1 MQMVFKQWVLG
12 KYVFSMAELLCVCLC
27 VCKIGTRIVSF
38 DLIFFTLHVITVD
51 IIFFIGGMNSR
62 NSFQSC
68 RTMRWFS
75 TVVKAPEVCGSG
87 EIELDVELVITT

>member
-1 MQMVFKQWVLG
+1 MEMASECKWYSSNGSLESMW
-12 KYVFSMAELLCVCLC
+12 FSMAELLCVCLS

-68 RTMRWFS
+68 
-75 TVVKAPEVCGSG
+75 
-87 EIELDVELVITT
+87 